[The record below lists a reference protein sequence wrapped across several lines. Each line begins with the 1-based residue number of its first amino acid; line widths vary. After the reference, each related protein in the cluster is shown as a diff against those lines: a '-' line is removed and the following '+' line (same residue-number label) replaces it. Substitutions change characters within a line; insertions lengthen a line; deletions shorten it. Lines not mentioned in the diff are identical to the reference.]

1 MESGQ
6 QGSTPDRD
14 HGEAESSK
22 PMMALGDVSKQM
34 RSVEG
39 RDLELWAI
47 ALLVFIVLSAGFIAL
62 VLPNW
67 MWGLGSFRIE
77 GRYLPQLLFGLIV
90 LIILFNAYI
99 IQQRRAL
106 RRTREQLVY
115 ELIRR
120 EAAEKLSL
128 VDPLTEVYN
137 RRFLDQVIEKEISRA
152 DRRGTDLT
160 FLVVDVDQF
169 KSVNSRFGHLVG
181 DKLLKQ
187 VAEVLKSTFRASDTV
202 VRFGGDEFMVVLT
215 ETNDAQGQLAVAR
228 LVKRVD
234 RWNRENSGAG
244 FDMSLSC
251 GLASYVKGTDPKEVI
266 RAADERM
273 YFHKARH
280 AAAR

>member
-6 QGSTPDRD
+6 QGSNPDRD
-14 HGEAESSK
+14 QGEVGNSNPRMELAE
-22 PMMALGDVSKQM
+22 VSKEIRAM
-34 RSVEG
+34 EG
-39 RDLELWAI
+39 RDLELWGI
-47 ALLVFIVLSAGFIAL
+47 GLLVFVVLSAGFIAL

-67 MWGLGSFRIE
+67 MWGLGSMRIE
-77 GRYLPQLLFGLIV
+77 GRYLPQLIFGFIV

-106 RRTREQLVY
+106 ARTRDQLLL
-115 ELIRR
+115 ELMRR

-137 RRFLDQVIEKEISRA
+137 RRFLDQVIEKEINRA
-152 DRRGTDLT
+152 DRHGTDLT
-160 FLVVDVDQF
+160 FLMVDVDQF

>member
-14 HGEAESSK
+14 HGEVESSK
-22 PMMALGDVSKQM
+22 PVMALGDVSRLM

-47 ALLVFIVLSAGFIAL
+47 GLLVFIVLSAGFIAL
-62 VLPNW
+62 ILPNW

-77 GRYLPQLLFGLIV
+77 GRYLPQLMFGLIV

-228 LVKRVD
+228 LLKRVD

-244 FDMSLSC
+244 FEMSLSC
-251 GLASYVKGTDPKEVI
+251 GLASYAKGTDPKEVI
-266 RAADERM
+266 HAADERM
-273 YFHKARH
+273 YSHKARH